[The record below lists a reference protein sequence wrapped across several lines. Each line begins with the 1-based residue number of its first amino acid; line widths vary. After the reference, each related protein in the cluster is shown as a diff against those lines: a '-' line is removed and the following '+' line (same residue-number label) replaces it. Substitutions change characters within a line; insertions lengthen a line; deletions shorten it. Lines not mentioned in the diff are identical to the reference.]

1 MNAQYKKGVLELCV
15 LSLLHLRDCYGYEI
29 SDFLSQ
35 HIEIA
40 DGTAHPAAAYLDG
53 RPAGVLF
60 CCYRVRP
67 ADHSRLLPPKS
78 EAIPQICSPAR
89 GVGERSLSKVCVH
102 APHITNKSEPVAGM
116 HPATGSDCLYLRQPT
131 ELESSMGCASA
142 VSSTGAVSS
151 VGSTPSPPE
160 NSAPVAAV
168 SP

>member
-40 DGTAHPAAAYLDG
+40 DGTVYPATAYLDG

-60 CCYRVRP
+60 RAHRVRP
-67 ADHSRLLPPKS
+67 ADHSRLLPLKS

-89 GVGERSLSKVCVH
+89 SVGERSLSKVGAH
-102 APHITNKSEPVAGM
+102 APHITNDQSLSRECILQQALIVCICVSRRNWNHRWAARPPYPRRGRYRRSV
-116 HPATGSDCLYLRQPT
+116 LRLRRRRT
-131 ELESSMGCASA
+131 ALR
-142 VSSTGAVSS
+142 
-151 VGSTPSPPE
+151 
-160 NSAPVAAV
+160 
-168 SP
+168 